1 VGQVAAGRKLE
12 LSPPVGKL
20 MRMEREPLLD
30 IFDELNRFREV
41 FERAQRL
48 VAPIISEQAQRLEA
62 MAKGLRKF
70 YGPSVD
76 PFIRQVDD
84 VLATARRF
92 TEPMKEIPLE
102 KMGERRSADRRR
114 PTDAAP
120 LPGLIPRSR

>member
-1 VGQVAAGRKLE
+1 
-12 LSPPVGKL
+12 
-20 MRMEREPLLD
+20 MDREPLLD
-30 IFDELNRFREV
+30 IFDELNRFRDV

-48 VAPIISEQAQRLEA
+48 VAPVVSEHARRLEA

-84 VLATARRF
+84 VLLTARRL

-102 KMGERRSADRRR
+102 KLGERRSTDRRR
-114 PTDAAP
+114 PEAVAAP
-120 LPGLIPRSR
+120 LPGLIPRTR

>member
-1 VGQVAAGRKLE
+1 
-12 LSPPVGKL
+12 
-20 MRMEREPLLD
+20 MDREPLLD
-30 IFDELNRFREV
+30 IFDELTRFREV

-48 VAPIISEQAQRLEA
+48 VAPVVSEHAMRLEA

-84 VLATARRF
+84 VLLTARRL

-102 KMGERRSADRRR
+102 KMGERRSTDRRR
-114 PTDAAP
+114 QEAAAAA

>member
-1 VGQVAAGRKLE
+1 
-12 LSPPVGKL
+12 
-20 MRMEREPLLD
+20 MDREPLLD

-41 FERAQRL
+41 FDRAQRL
-48 VAPIISEQAQRLEA
+48 VAPVISEHAQRLEA

-84 VLATARRF
+84 VLITARRL

-102 KMGERRSADRRR
+102 KLGERRTTDRRQ
-114 PTDAAP
+114 PTGEVP

>member
-1 VGQVAAGRKLE
+1 
-12 LSPPVGKL
+12 
-20 MRMEREPLLD
+20 MDREPLLD

-48 VAPIISEQAQRLEA
+48 VAPVVSEHAQRLEA

-84 VLATARRF
+84 VLLTARRL

-102 KMGERRSADRRR
+102 KLGERRSTDRRR
-114 PTDAAP
+114 GEPEAP

>member
-1 VGQVAAGRKLE
+1 
-12 LSPPVGKL
+12 
-20 MRMEREPLLD
+20 MDREPLLD

-41 FERAQRL
+41 FQRAQRL
-48 VAPIISEQAQRLEA
+48 VAPVVTEHAMRLEA

-70 YGPSVD
+70 YGPSVE

-84 VLATARRF
+84 VLLTARRL

-102 KMGERRSADRRR
+102 KMGERRSNDRRH
-114 PTDAAP
+114 PEPAAS

>member
-1 VGQVAAGRKLE
+1 
-12 LSPPVGKL
+12 
-20 MRMEREPLLD
+20 MEREPLLD

>member
-1 VGQVAAGRKLE
+1 
-12 LSPPVGKL
+12 
-20 MRMEREPLLD
+20 MDREPLLD

-48 VAPIISEQAQRLEA
+48 VAPVIYEHAQRLEA
-62 MAKGLRKF
+62 MATGLRKF

-84 VLATARRF
+84 VLATARRL

-102 KMGERRSADRRR
+102 KMGERRSGGRRAND
-114 PTDAAP
+114 PVP